1 MANQIHDQVPCLHCH
16 PESFI
21 RMVQHL
27 IERCLLLNMSRE
39 DCIAAL
45 QEHANIDPIITITV
59 WEELRKENSSF
70 FESYDVHAASSENQ
84 SMISSS
90 SGDSGSNELESSLT
104 KEEKT
109 WGDQEEL
116 SCCQY

>member
-70 FESYDVHAASSENQ
+70 FESYDSQRQKWYTFGQRSVQFYKLIKNKS
-84 SMISSS
+84 
-90 SGDSGSNELESSLT
+90 
-104 KEEKT
+104 K
-109 WGDQEEL
+109 
-116 SCCQY
+116 